1 MRNGIRRAAT
11 GVMAVAAG
19 LVVVIA
25 TQSAA
30 IVQAAT
36 TTQADAASDWPTFQI
51 GNFTAKDHLN
61 QSIHGGE
68 GTALQIDV
76 YGFHFGVQAPR
87 DVTTGQAIGK
97 RKYSALVVTKPIDY
111 STPRLLQALATNENL
126 KTVTINVYRPA
137 TTTPYLKYVLTDSF
151 VSQITH
157 DGEGLAETVPLE
169 QDSFFF
175 KKICVEYTPQ
185 SGQGTARV
193 PSPIQ
198 YCDTWIGPGS

>member
-1 MRNGIRRAAT
+1 MRNGIRRMAT
-11 GVMAVAAG
+11 GVAAVAAG
-19 LVVVIA
+19 LVVMMA
-25 TQSAA
+25 AQSAA

-36 TTQADAASDWPTFQI
+36 TAQPDAASDWPTFQI
-51 GNFTAKDHLN
+51 GNFTAKDHN
-61 QSIHGGE
+61 NTSIHGGE

-76 YGFHFGVQAPR
+76 YGFHFGVVAPR
-87 DVTTGQAIGK
+87 DVSTGQATGK

-111 STPRLLQALATNENL
+111 STPRLLQALATNEKL

-137 TTTPYLKYVLTDSF
+137 TTTPYLKYQLTDAF

-157 DGEGLAETVPLE
+157 DGEGVPETVPLE

-175 KKICVEYTPQ
+175 EKVCVEYTPQ
-185 SGQGTARV
+185 SGQGTARL

-198 YCDTWIGPGS
+198 YCDTWLGPGS